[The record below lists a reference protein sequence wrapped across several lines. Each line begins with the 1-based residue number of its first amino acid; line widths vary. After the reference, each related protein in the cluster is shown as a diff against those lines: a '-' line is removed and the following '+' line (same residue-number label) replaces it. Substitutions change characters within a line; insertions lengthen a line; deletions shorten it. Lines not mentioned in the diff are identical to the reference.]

1 MGGRGIGGEEVATP
15 RIKGRASSPAPG
27 TSLQTCPRVS
37 PSPQPPPTALKVRPP
52 QESLS
57 GPRGMTEKKG
67 EGIPWKGGLG
77 GKGNDL

>member
-1 MGGRGIGGEEVATP
+1 MAAP

-27 TSLQTCPRVS
+27 MSLHTCPRVS
-37 PSPQPPPTALKVRPP
+37 PSPQPSPTALKVRPP

-57 GPRGMTEKKG
+57 GPVGMTEKKW

-77 GKGNDL
+77 GKGNYL